1 MDCSIHS
8 RSSSKEKITCFTIG
22 NATDDKMMYVPD
34 IKAQD
39 TDKVMQLNK
48 KKVAIKLYKIR
59 NTNYGLDKENNKVYD
74 YDAYMKGE
82 LIHIGKLEIEKGK
95 NKVVLKD

>member
-1 MDCSIHS
+1 MDNCY
-8 RSSSKEKITCFTIG
+8 KIR
-22 NATDDKMMYVPD
+22 K
-34 IKAQD
+34 
-39 TDKVMQLNK
+39 
-48 KKVAIKLYKIR
+48 KLYKIR

-82 LIHIGKLEIEKGK
+82 LIHIGKLETEKGK